1 MQALGRDIRYALRQL
16 LKTPAFTIAALLTL
30 ALGIGVNAAMFSVI
44 DQVLLRPLPYG
55 NASRLI
61 RFGGVDPNA
70 VTEGFGSMSLP
81 DLQDITARSHSL
93 QGVGFYTFQLPT
105 LGGGSTEPKI
115 TPNIVGST
123 NIFDLLGV
131 RPMLGRGFVPDDGK
145 PGRNNVLV
153 LGYKVWQE
161 SFHGDRG
168 VVGQPVTIDGD
179 PYTVIGVM
187 PPGVVFPADVS
198 ESIYSPLVT
207 DDKALAGRDD
217 EGLMPFGLLRPGV
230 PLTQA
235 RAELNEI
242 RQQLLHEHPRD
253 ESKDKIKVES
263 YRDSLTEGVRPALT
277 ALNLAVVAV
286 WLIACANV
294 AGLMLTRTNGR
305 RREIAILTALGAPR
319 GRVIQQFLTES
330 LMLAAA
336 GGAVGLVLAA
346 IALRVLKHYLS
357 NAVLYG
363 EDVHINVGVC
373 VYLVLAS
380 VISAVLFGLA
390 PAWASSRIPVQEGLR
405 EGAAATGVSRKQA
418 LWRDALVGG
427 EITLTLALLI
437 AAGLMMRTLLVLRHT
452 EVGFE
457 AAHVVTGDLYLPTHG
472 VWWSEK
478 NTQGANLVT
487 ALWQPLLERLERTPG
502 ILSAGLTTVR
512 PLQPHWAFDDRFKV
526 KGQTYADDAS
536 EPSAVIRASSA
547 NYYSTYGIRLL
558 KGRFFNDDVDTRD
571 APLAVV
577 VNETLVKQVFP
588 NENPIGKQ
596 IEVGDETTPTRQW
609 GTIVGVA
616 DDVKQRSAGE
626 ASQPEMDMDLMQL
639 TPKDGMYPILGSFLM
654 NVAVRTRMPA
664 AESERTIRQA
674 VHTLQPEIGI
684 DDLEPMRQVVDDS
697 MGNQTLAARLLGM
710 FGLAAL
716 LIAVAGIYGL
726 LSYSVS
732 QRAREFGVRLALGAP
747 QSNLHWIVLRHAL
760 VLLGIGIG
768 AGIALAVAASSIMRA
783 FIYGFHGYDVFTVF
797 AVAAVLAVCGL
808 AASYLPARRA
818 AGVDPIVAL
827 RSE

>member
-1 MQALGRDIRYALRQL
+1 MDALLRDLRYALRQL
-16 LKTPAFTIAALLTL
+16 GKTPAFTVAALLTL

-44 DQVLLRPLPYG
+44 DQVLLRPLPYA

-61 RFGGVDPNA
+61 RFGGVDPND
-70 VTEGFGSMSLP
+70 VTQGFGSMSLP
-81 DLQDITARSHSL
+81 DLQDMTTRSHSL
-93 QGVGFYTFQLPT
+93 QSVGFYTFQLPT

-115 TPNIVGST
+115 TPEIVGST

-131 RPMLGRGFVPDDGK
+131 RPMLGRGFLPDDGR
-145 PGRNNVLV
+145 PGRNGVLV
-153 LGYKVWQE
+153 LGYTVWQE
-161 SFHGDRG
+161 SFHGDPG
-168 VVGQPVTIDGD
+168 IVGKPLTIDGD

-187 PPGVVFPADVS
+187 APGVGFPADVS

-207 DDKALAGRDD
+207 EDKSLQGRDD
-217 EGLMPFGLLRPGV
+217 EGLMAFGLLRPGV
-230 PLTQA
+230 PLDQA
-235 RAELNEI
+235 RTELNEI
-242 RQQLLHEHPRD
+242 RQQLMHEHPKD

-277 ALNLAVVAV
+277 ALNLAVIAV

-305 RREIAILTALGAPR
+305 RREIAIVTALGAPR

-330 LMLAAA
+330 LLLALA
-336 GGAVGLVLAA
+336 GGAAGLVLAA

-357 NAVLYG
+357 TAVLYG
-363 EDVHINVGVC
+363 ADVHINVSVC
-373 VYLVLAS
+373 VYLVVAS
-380 VISAVLFGLA
+380 VVSAVLFGLV
-390 PAWASSRIPVQEGLR
+390 PAWTSAKIPVQEGLR
-405 EGAAATGVSRKQA
+405 EGAAASGVSRKQA
-418 LWRDALVGG
+418 FWRDTLVGG

-457 AAHVVTGDLYLPTHG
+457 ATQVMTGDLYLPTHG
-472 VWWSEK
+472 VWWSQK
-478 NTQGANLVT
+478 NTEGANMVT
-487 ALWQPLLERLERTPG
+487 VLWQPLLERLEHTPG

-512 PLQPHWAFDDRFKV
+512 PLQPHWAFNDRFKV
-526 KGQTYADDAS
+526 KGQTYGDDAS
-536 EPSAVIRASSA
+536 EPSAVIRATSA
-547 NYYSTYGIRLL
+547 DYYSTYGIRLL
-558 KGRFFNDDVDTRD
+558 KGRFFNDHVDAAN
-571 APLAVV
+571 APLAVI
-577 VNETLVKQVFP
+577 VNETLVKRVFP
-588 NENPIGKQ
+588 NEDAIGKQ
-596 IEVGDETTPTRQW
+596 IEVGDDTTPTRQW
-609 GTIVGVA
+609 GTIVGVG

-626 ASQPEMDMDLMQL
+626 ASQAEVDVDLMQL

-664 AESERTIRQA
+664 AASEKAIRTA
-674 VHTLQPEIGI
+674 VHSLQPEIGI

-710 FGLAAL
+710 FGFAAL

-732 QRAREFGVRLALGAP
+732 QRTREFGVRLALGAP
-747 QSNLHWIVLRHAL
+747 QRNLHWIVLRHAL
-760 VLLGIGIG
+760 VLLGAGIA
-768 AGIALAVAASSIMRA
+768 AGIALAVAASSVMKA

-797 AVAAVLAVCGL
+797 AVAAILAVCGL
-808 AASYLPARRA
+808 GASYLPARRA
-818 AGVDPIVAL
+818 AAVDPMVAL
-827 RSE
+827 RTE